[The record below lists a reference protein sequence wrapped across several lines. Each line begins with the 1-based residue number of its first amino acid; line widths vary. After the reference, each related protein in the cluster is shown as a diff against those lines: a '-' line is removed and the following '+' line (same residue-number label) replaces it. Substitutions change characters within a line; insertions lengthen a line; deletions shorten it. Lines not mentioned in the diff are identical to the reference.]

1 MVGCNS
7 EVDELDITGYNDKK
21 THLLVNIFL
30 RTRGYQNIFGPEDQ
44 DISDTGHNKISRPD
58 NQDLAISLLGGKI

>member
-1 MVGCNS
+1 MSTPSYVFSSSSTC
-7 EVDELDITGYNDKK
+7 
-21 THLLVNIFL
+21 LVNIFL